1 MFTLIKRISRF
12 ENHMDASIER
22 FIFRHKFW
30 GFIIIF
36 IGVPFVTLA
45 AVCIC
50 TTIITLSF
58 AFIFGWM

>member
-1 MFTLIKRISRF
+1 MFTFIKRISRF
-12 ENHMDASIER
+12 ENHIDVAIER

-36 IGVPFVTLA
+36 IGIPFVTLA

-50 TTIITLSF
+50 TTIITLPF
-58 AFIFGWM
+58 AFMFGWM

>member
-12 ENHMDASIER
+12 ENHMDASIKR

-36 IGVPFVTLA
+36 IGIPFVTLA

>member
-36 IGVPFVTLA
+36 IGIPFVTLA

-50 TTIITLSF
+50 TTIIALSF